1 METIQQI
8 SDGSLDD
15 IHFPRS
21 QYDILQLEIK
31 QENHDDKNLLDEN
44 IDHEIPKDIIGM
56 HSVKNNNGELNVK
69 PKLSECKEIKDE
81 KLDTLLK
88 NEIIE
93 ELNEKG
99 YFKDK
104 PLNIDSKLE
113 IELLEESHDDD
124 DFEFSTNLNNLIE
137 SDPDYSPTKSELKKT
152 KKKATKEGSNS
163 NENNNVVKDDAGKQK
178 VKGKLGRPKR
188 VKPDFK
194 IDNERLL
201 PFIELNS
208 DKDSRQR
215 FLCSLCNQLYIGK
228 SNVQFKVCIT
238 TRC

>member
-1 METIQQI
+1 MDTIQQI

-21 QYDILQLEIK
+21 QYDILQVEIK
-31 QENHDDKNLLDEN
+31 QEKHNDKNLLDEN

-56 HSVKNNNGELNVK
+56 HSVKNNNVELNVK
-69 PKLSECKEIKDE
+69 QKISEYKEIKDE

-99 YFKDK
+99 YFEDK

-113 IELLEESHDDD
+113 IELLEESHDENDY
-124 DFEFSTNLNNLIE
+124 EYSKNSINVNE
-137 SDPDYSPTKSELKKT
+137 SDSDYSPTKSKLKKT
-152 KKKATKEGSNS
+152 KKKAIKEGSNFS
-163 NENNNVVKDDAGKQK
+163 ENNNVVKDDAGKQK

>member
-1 METIQQI
+1 MDTIQQI

-21 QYDILQLEIK
+21 QYDILQVEIK
-31 QENHDDKNLLDEN
+31 QEKHNDKNLLDEN

-99 YFKDK
+99 YFEDK

-113 IELLEESHDDD
+113 IDLLEESHDENDY
-124 DFEFSTNLNNLIE
+124 EYSKNSINVNE
-137 SDPDYSPTKSELKKT
+137 SDSDYSPTKSKSKKT
-152 KKKATKEGSNS
+152 KKKAIKEGSNS
-163 NENNNVVKDDAGKQK
+163 SENNNVVKDDAGKQK